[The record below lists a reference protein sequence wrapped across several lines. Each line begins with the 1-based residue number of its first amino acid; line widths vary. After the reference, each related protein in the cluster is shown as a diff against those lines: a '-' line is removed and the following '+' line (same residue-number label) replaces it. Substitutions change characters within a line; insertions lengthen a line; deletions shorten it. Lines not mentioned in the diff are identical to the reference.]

1 MLHLI
6 QKYMNFQYTIALLYM
21 DISDLLY
28 HK

>member
-6 QKYMNFQYTIALLYM
+6 QKYMNFEYTVALLYI
-21 DISDLLY
+21 DIFDLLY